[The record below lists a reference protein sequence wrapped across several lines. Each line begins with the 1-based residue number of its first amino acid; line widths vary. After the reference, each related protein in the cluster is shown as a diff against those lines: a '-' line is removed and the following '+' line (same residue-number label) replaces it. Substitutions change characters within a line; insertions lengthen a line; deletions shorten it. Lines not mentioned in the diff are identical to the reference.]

1 MGTWGSLFTHKYI
14 TSTTFGEFTTRIVRK
29 AIVYKQGEAH
39 IDRATRSMASFL
51 TILAGVV
58 TLIAVGIYFFGIPPE
73 LKRKME
79 RAALQT
85 MGENKASYLVKEN
98 LQDAGFGSGER
109 EGCEE
114 GVE

>member
-1 MGTWGSLFTHKYI
+1 
-14 TSTTFGEFTTRIVRK
+14 
-29 AIVYKQGEAH
+29 
-39 IDRATRSMASFL
+39 MASFL

-85 MGENKASYLVKEN
+85 MGENKASYLVKGILDNLESFFYSPQLMTDDFLRSN
-98 LQDAGFGSGER
+98 LQDAGFGSGEC